1 MLMPLSWRFCGQR
14 KSVLAELIIQ
24 YIEQLM
30 MKEMKTDAL
39 WIHLHW
45 LLMLAEQGS
54 FTRAAERLEVS
65 KAAMSQKIKEL
76 EQAAGV
82 ALVQRT
88 TRSVRL
94 TEAGEKLVEELREPF
109 ARIEQGFFSVRDT
122 AGPVRGL
129 VRISAPV
136 AFARQQLVPIVGDF
150 LRAYPQIRLQ
160 LDVTDRLVS
169 LGSEGFDLAIR
180 HSDTLP
186 ETHVALPLCDTRTLL
201 VASPDYLAAHGEPL
215 TPQDLAQHNCLYY
228 PRGVEAPRWTFADAV
243 QGERVRVHIQGRF
256 ATNNS
261 ESIRDAA
268 LQGLGIAML
277 PDFSA
282 SEALGSGA
290 LQQVLPRWRAV
301 EAFAEKLWIVRPYA
315 AQVPRAVTTFT
326 HWLRARFVN
335 G

>member
-1 MLMPLSWRFCGQR
+1 
-14 KSVLAELIIQ
+14 
-24 YIEQLM
+24 
-30 MKEMKTDAL
+30 MKEIKSSAL
-39 WIHLHW
+39 WGHLHW
-45 LLMLAEQGS
+45 LLVLAEQGS

-76 EQAAGV
+76 EAAAGV

-94 TEAGEKLVEELREPF
+94 TAAGEKLVEELRDPF
-109 ARIEQGFFSVRDT
+109 ARIEQSFFSVRD
-122 AGPVRGL
+122 AVGPVRGR
-129 VRISAPV
+129 VRVTAPV
-136 AFARQQLVPIVGDF
+136 AFARQQLVPVIGEF
-150 LRAYPQIRLQ
+150 LRAWPQVRVQ

-169 LGSEGFDLAIR
+169 LSSEGFDLAIR
-180 HSDTLP
+180 HTDTLP

-201 VASPDYLAAHGEPL
+201 VASPGYLAAHGAPQ
-215 TPQDLAQHNCLYY
+215 TPQALAQHNCLYY
-228 PRGVEAPRWTFADAV
+228 PRGVETPRWCFAAAG
-243 QGERVRVHIQGRF
+243 QGERVQVQIQGSF

-282 SEALGSGA
+282 SEALAAGA
-290 LQQVLPRWRAV
+290 LQQVLPRWHAV
-301 EAFAEKLWIVRPYA
+301 EAFAEKIWIVRPYA

-326 HWLRARFVN
+326 HWLRARFIDA
-335 G
+335 

>member
-1 MLMPLSWRFCGQR
+1 
-14 KSVLAELIIQ
+14 
-24 YIEQLM
+24 
-30 MKEMKTDAL
+30 MKAVKTDAL
-39 WIHLHW
+39 WHHLHW
-45 LLMLAEQGS
+45 LLVLAEQGS

-76 EQAAGV
+76 ERAAGV

-94 TEAGEKLVEELREPF
+94 TSAGEKLVEELREPF
-109 ARIEQGFFSVRDT
+109 ARIEQSFFGVRD
-122 AGPVRGL
+122 AVGPVRGL
-129 VRISAPV
+129 VRVTAPV

-150 LRAYPQIRLQ
+150 LRDYPQIRLQ
-160 LDVTDRLVS
+160 LEVTDRIVS

-180 HSDTLP
+180 HSSALP

-201 VASPDYLAAHGEPL
+201 VASPDYLAMHGA
-215 TPQDLAQHNCLYY
+215 PQLPSDLAQHNCLYY
-228 PRGVEAPRWTFADAV
+228 PRGVETPRWRFAEAAHGEQAEV
-243 QGERVRVHIQGRF
+243 QIQGSF

-282 SEALGSGA
+282 RDALASGA
-290 LQQVLPRWRAV
+290 LRQVLPGWRAV
-301 EAFAEKLWIVRPYA
+301 DAFADRLWIVRPYA
-315 AQVPRAVTTFT
+315 AQVPRAVTTLT
-326 HWLRARFVN
+326 HWLRARFV
-335 G
+335 GA

>member
-1 MLMPLSWRFCGQR
+1 
-14 KSVLAELIIQ
+14 
-24 YIEQLM
+24 

-39 WIHLHW
+39 WDHLHW
-45 LLMLAEQGS
+45 LIVLAEQGS
-54 FTRAAERLEVS
+54 FTRAAERLDVS

-76 EQAAGV
+76 EEMAGV
-82 ALVQRT
+82 LLVQRT

-94 TEAGEKLVEELREPF
+94 TSAGEKLVEELLEPF
-109 ARIEQGFFSVRDT
+109 ARIEQSFFSVRDT

-129 VRISAPV
+129 VRITAPV
-136 AFARQQLVPIVGDF
+136 AFARQQLVPIIGEF
-150 LRAYPQIRLQ
+150 LRDYPQVRLQ
-160 LDVTDRLVS
+160 LDVTDRIVS
-169 LGSEGFDLAIR
+169 LSSEGFDLAIR

-201 VASPDYLAAHGEPL
+201 VASPGYLNRQGVPQS
-215 TPQDLAQHNCLYY
+215 PQDLVQHNCLYY
-228 PRGVEAPRWTFADAV
+228 PRGVESPRWRFETTADSEQV
-243 QGERVRVHIQGRF
+243 QVRIQGSF

-282 SEALGSGA
+282 REALAAGS
-290 LQQVLPRWRAV
+290 LQQVLPEWQPV
-301 EAFAEKLWIVRPYA
+301 EAFAARLWIVRPWA

-326 HWLRARFVN
+326 HWLRARFDR
-335 G
+335 

>member
-1 MLMPLSWRFCGQR
+1 
-14 KSVLAELIIQ
+14 
-24 YIEQLM
+24 

-39 WIHLHW
+39 WDHLHW
-45 LLMLAEQGS
+45 LTVLAEQGS
-54 FTRAAERLEVS
+54 FTRAAERLDVS

-76 EQAAGV
+76 EEMAGV
-82 ALVQRT
+82 LLVQRT

-94 TEAGEKLVEELREPF
+94 TSAGEKLVEELREPF
-109 ARIEQGFFSVRDT
+109 ARIEQSFFSVRDT

-129 VRISAPV
+129 VRITAPV
-136 AFARQQLVPIVGDF
+136 AFARQQLVPIIGEF
-150 LRAYPQIRLQ
+150 LRDYPQVHLQ
-160 LDVTDRLVS
+160 LEVTDRIAS
-169 LGSEGFDLAIR
+169 LSSEGFDLAIR

-201 VASPDYLAAHGEPL
+201 VASPAYLNQQGMPQS
-215 TPQDLAQHNCLYY
+215 PQDLAQHNCLYY
-228 PRGVEAPRWTFADAV
+228 PRGVESPRWRFKMTPDSEQV
-243 QGERVRVHIQGRF
+243 QVRIEGSF

-282 SEALGSGA
+282 REALAAGS
-290 LQQVLPRWRAV
+290 LQQVLPAWQPV
-301 EAFAEKLWIVRPYA
+301 EAFAARLWIVRPWA

-326 HWLRARFVN
+326 HWLRARFDR
-335 G
+335 

>member
-1 MLMPLSWRFCGQR
+1 
-14 KSVLAELIIQ
+14 
-24 YIEQLM
+24 M
-30 MKEMKTDAL
+30 MKEIKTDAL

-45 LLMLAEQGS
+45 LLVLAEQGS

-76 EQAAGV
+76 EQAAGT

-94 TEAGEKLVEELREPF
+94 TAAGEKLVEELRDPF
-109 ARIEQGFFSVRDT
+109 ARIEQSFFGVRDA

-129 VRISAPV
+129 VRVTAPV

-150 LRAYPQIRLQ
+150 LRAWPHIRLQ

-169 LGSEGFDLAIR
+169 LSSEGFDLAIR
-180 HSDTLP
+180 HSSALP
-186 ETHVALPLCDTRTLL
+186 DTHVALPLCETRTLL
-201 VASPDYLAAHGEPL
+201 VASPDYLAAHGAPQ
-215 TPQDLAQHNCLYY
+215 TPHQLAQHNCLYY
-228 PRGVEAPRWTFADAV
+228 PRGVEIPRWTFVDAAQERVQVSV
-243 QGERVRVHIQGRF
+243 QGSF

-282 SEALGSGA
+282 REALARGA
-290 LQQVLPRWRAV
+290 LRQVLPRWRAV

-326 HWLRARFVN
+326 HWLRARFVDA
-335 G
+335 

>member
-1 MLMPLSWRFCGQR
+1 
-14 KSVLAELIIQ
+14 
-24 YIEQLM
+24 
-30 MKEMKTDAL
+30 MKVMKTDTL
-39 WIHLHW
+39 WDHLHW
-45 LLMLAEQGS
+45 LTVLAEQGS
-54 FTRAAERLEVS
+54 FTRAAERLDVS

-76 EQAAGV
+76 EEMAGV
-82 ALVQRT
+82 LLVQRT

-94 TEAGEKLVEELREPF
+94 TSAGEKLVEELREPF
-109 ARIEQGFFSVRDT
+109 ARIEQSFFSVRDI

-129 VRISAPV
+129 VRITAPV
-136 AFARQQLVPIVGDF
+136 AFARQQLVPIIGEF
-150 LRAYPQIRLQ
+150 LRDYPQVRLQ
-160 LDVTDRLVS
+160 LDVTDRIVS
-169 LGSEGFDLAIR
+169 LSSEGFDLAIR

-201 VASPDYLAAHGEPL
+201 VASPAYLNEQGIPH

-228 PRGVEAPRWTFADAV
+228 PRGVESPRWRFTTTADNEQV
-243 QGERVRVHIQGRF
+243 QIRIQGSF

-282 SEALGSGA
+282 REALAAGS
-290 LQQVLPRWRAV
+290 LQQVLPAWQPV
-301 EAFAEKLWIVRPYA
+301 EAFAARLWIVRPWA

-326 HWLRARFVN
+326 HWLRARFDR
-335 G
+335 